1 MTSNETAVAV
11 RAMLESYRDAFERL
25 VAAAIADHFAYP
37 SHIAGDADEVALI
50 QLSNRQ
56 DCLAA
61 VEKVL
66 AMHRQLEAPSGS
78 IRNLSIVE
86 LSPRL
91 TQAYLT
97 MEVHDRAGGMLY
109 DFEAAYT
116 LAETRAGWRIAAI
129 AHNQIPRLLK
139 CLARRQAGA

>member
-1 MTSNETAVAV
+1 MTSNETVSAV
-11 RAMLESYRDAFERL
+11 RALLESYRDAFERL
-25 VAAAIADHFAYP
+25 DAAAIADHFACP
-37 SHIAGDADEVALI
+37 SHIAGDADEIALL

-78 IRNLSIVE
+78 IRDLSIVE

-91 TQAYLT
+91 TQASLT
-97 MEVHDRAGGMLY
+97 MEVHRRTGGMLY
-109 DFEAAYT
+109 HFEAVYT
-116 LAETRAGWRIAAI
+116 LAQTRGGWRIAAI

-139 CLARRQAGA
+139 CMAQHQAGA

>member
-11 RAMLESYRDAFERL
+11 RALLESYRDAFERL
-25 VAAAIADHFAYP
+25 DAAAIADHFAYP
-37 SHIAGDADEVALI
+37 SHITGDADEIALI

-66 AMHRQLEAPSGS
+66 AMHRELEAPSGS
-78 IRNLSIVE
+78 IRDLSIVE

-91 TQAYLT
+91 THASLR
-97 MEVHDRAGGMLY
+97 MEVHA
-109 DFEAAYT
+109 
-116 LAETRAGWRIAAI
+116 W
-129 AHNQIPRLLK
+129 PR
-139 CLARRQAGA
+139 G

>member
-25 VAAAIADHFAYP
+25 DAAAIADHFAYP

-66 AMHRQLEAPSGS
+66 AMHRELEAPSGS
-78 IRNLSIVE
+78 IRDLSIVE

-91 TQAYLT
+91 TQASLT
-97 MEVHDRAGGMLY
+97 MEVHGRAGGVLY
-109 DFEAAYT
+109 DFGAVYT
-116 LAETRAGWRIAAI
+116 LVETRTGWRIAAI
-129 AHNQIPRLLK
+129 AHNQIPRLLE
-139 CLARRQAGA
+139 CIARRRASQ